1 MKYLATVLS
10 PLTSSECNIKSSYKF
25 VKSIQN
31 TKIPNGYKMI
41 SFDVKNLFTNVPLD
55 TTIKIILRNIY
66 QERMLGTNIPLKK
79 MEKLLFYAQ
88 NMFNLAIAGE

>member
-1 MKYLATVLS
+1 
-10 PLTSSECNIKSSYKF
+10 
-25 VKSIQN
+25 
-31 TKIPNGYKMI
+31 MI

-88 NMFNLAIAGE
+88 NMFSLAIAGE